1 MCINDRLIFLC
12 VATRH
17 THESYTVTVS
27 GPKNNDESTNGVP
40 QFSGFH
46 DHDQPSPDA
55 MATTAA
61 ASKLSTPRRRLFTYE
76 TGEEG
81 ASEELYT
88 IQKGKKKK
96 HCL

>member
-46 DHDQPSPDA
+46 VSQVMTMTNRAQTPWLRRQPPASSPR
-55 MATTAA
+55 TAA
-61 ASKLSTPRRRLFTYE
+61 ASSPTK
-76 TGEEG
+76 
-81 ASEELYT
+81 
-88 IQKGKKKK
+88 
-96 HCL
+96 